1 MKPSDETSGLLLSD
15 QDQETNAF
23 ALSRIYGQGWTVA
36 KRMLASGNDVGAM
49 DASAQNPHQGQE
61 ERSRWESGFT
71 DAIESLDHRITVT
84 GRKSWRRI
92 NKT

>member
-1 MKPSDETSGLLLSD
+1 LSD

-49 DASAQNPHQGQE
+49 DASA
-61 ERSRWESGFT
+61 ESGFT